1 MVVGSKRTAA
11 DAGLSPA
18 GSKPGQPH
26 QNANDLS
33 TRHSPQANHPR
44 PLEMQKGSGQGNNLQ
59 PGRKGEDQGEW
70 SVAESKSS
78 RKKRRKIEQD
88 QDPKSEPSI
97 AFLDTKPAR
106 VQLKALQDLVLY
118 VLADGVAPTWLA
130 VKNVRQIEKVVVLMI
145 PGLDRDLVEKYDILT
160 TPTNVGGSHSGAAGD
175 LNPKVASNG
184 QDSTAEDSN
193 GPSTTCPPSEETNS
207 PATGGTPSQH
217 ELTRR
222 ILRHVFEVKAPG
234 DSRANRVHSPLQGML
249 IAPLPE
255 KDKSEGTYTNK
266 YEKYFQSNRT
276 SISAFVH
283 SAEELRE
290 AEYPV
295 HQAAFTDPKDAQLEK
310 TRRKQTF
317 QSSSA
322 GWVDTDVSVSEPS
335 TNSNTSS
342 RSDDD
347 ALTQGLKPYAVDCEM
362 VLTEDDK
369 HSLARIS
376 VVDWHGKTVMDKYVK
391 PALPIKNYF
400 TQYSG
405 ITPQHLE
412 NVTTTLEDIQQELLG
427 FLGKDSVLLGHSL
440 ESDLNALKLTHP
452 FIVDTSII
460 YPHPRGLPLRS
471 SLKFLANKYL
481 KREIQKAGADGHDS
495 VEDAR
500 AVLDLVRLKCEK
512 GPKWGTQDA
521 NGESIFR
528 RIGRCVRPDGS
539 GKLRQTAIVEYG
551 TPERGFGKDAT
562 YKIACNSD
570 DEIVQGILRAA
581 HGDGVGDGTLEVNED
596 GNDSQQNQNTDI
608 AATTAQDH
616 NEINTSTTTDKPCQ
630 AAPKLPPGGVEFIWG
645 RFRDLEAVRGWNTP
659 PAPPSLDSKDN
670 QNDNKHTNDISHH
683 DEARTATTNEA
694 DTGTSIGTGDKD
706 KENSTSTSTPTSS
719 DSDPLHVAATN
730 TLTRLRNLFASL
742 PPRTLLVV
750 YSGTADMRPVLEMQQ
765 LHAQY
770 RREFKVKKWDELSVQ
785 WTDVEEQKLRGA
797 VERARRGVGILA
809 IR

>member
-26 QNANDLS
+26 QNFLNVNGLS
-33 TRHSPQANHPR
+33 TRLPHQDPR
-44 PLEMQKGSGQGNNLQ
+44 PLEMQKEPGQGSNSQ

-70 SVAESKSS
+70 SIAESKSS

-130 VKNVRQIEKVVVLMI
+130 VKNVRQIEKVVVLMV
-145 PGLDRDLVEKYDILT
+145 PGLDRDLVERSDVLT
-160 TPTNVGGSHSGAAGD
+160 KPTIDGGSHPGAAGD
-175 LNPKVASNG
+175 LSPEVALNG
-184 QDSTAEDSN
+184 QDSTADN
-193 GPSTTCPPSEETNS
+193 GNGASTTCPRSKDPTT
-207 PATGGTPSQH
+207 PLTGGAHSQH
-217 ELTRR
+217 ELTCR
-222 ILRHVFEVKAPG
+222 LLQHVLEVKAPG

-255 KDKSEGTYTNK
+255 KDKSGGTNK
-266 YEKYFQSNRT
+266 YEKYLQSNRT

-283 SAEELRE
+283 SVEELRE
-290 AEYPV
+290 AEYPI

-310 TRRKQTF
+310 TRRKRTF

-347 ALTQGLKPYAVDCEM
+347 ALAQGLKPYAVDCEM

-405 ITPQHLE
+405 ITPEHLE
-412 NVTTTLEDIQQELLG
+412 NVTTTLEDIQKDLLG
-427 FLGKDSVLLGHSL
+427 FLGQDSILLGHSL

-452 FIVDTSII
+452 FIIDTSII

-562 YKIACNSD
+562 YKIACTSD

-581 HGDGVGDGTLEVNED
+581 HGDGVGVGVGNGILEVQED
-596 GNDSQQNQNTDI
+596 EDDPTQNRD
-608 AATTAQDH
+608 ATTRDLDEK
-616 NEINTSTTTDKPCQ
+616 NTTD
-630 AAPKLPPGGVEFIWG
+630 APVRGEKVPPGGVDFIWG

-659 PAPPSLDSKDN
+659 PAPPAAGGSPSDSKDTAN
-670 QNDNKHTNDISHH
+670 HNNTNNKITNEPPLHEDS
-683 DEARTATTNEA
+683 TTTNAKEA
-694 DTGTSIGTGDKD
+694 GTGTGTGDKD
-706 KENSTSTSTPTSS
+706 KDNPTSISS
-719 DSDPLHVAATN
+719 DSDLIYTTAAN
-730 TLTRLRNLFASL
+730 TLARLRNLFASL
-742 PPRTLLVV
+742 PPRTLLVA